1 MDYINSK
8 SSGGITTLEMN
19 RGKVNAL
26 NEILLKELSDEITR
40 LEKDD
45 DTQAIIITGEGKFFS
60 FGFDIPEIY
69 KYDKTRFTDYIINFT
84 KLFSKIF
91 IYPKPIIAALNGHTI
106 AGGCVLAIACDQ
118 RIMADNNSKISM
130 NELSFGSSVMTG
142 IVEILRF
149 ATGGQNASKILLS
162 GEMFTAQNALEMN
175 LIDEIVP
182 EDLLIER
189 SQEIAKKMGS
199 MSQPGFS
206 SIKNL
211 LRRPVVDQFDR
222 DEGGSIS
229 EFVDIWYSE
238 EVRNNLKNITIR

>member
-1 MDYINSK
+1 MDFINSK
-8 SSGGITTLEMN
+8 NCGGITTLEMN

-26 NEILLKELSDEITR
+26 NEILLKELSEEITR
-40 LEKDD
+40 LDKDD

-60 FGFDIPEIY
+60 FGFDISEIY
-69 KYDKTRFTDYIINFT
+69 KYNRTKFTEYITNFT
-84 KLFSKIF
+84 KLYTKMF

-118 RIMADNNSKISM
+118 RIMVDDSSKISM
-130 NELSFGSSVMTG
+130 NELSFGSSVMSG
-142 IVEILRF
+142 IVEMLRF

-182 EDLLIER
+182 EDRLLER
-189 SQEIAKKMGS
+189 ARELAKKMGS

-211 LRRPVVDQFDR
+211 LRRPIVEQIGR

-229 EFVDIWYSE
+229 EFIDIWYSE
-238 EVRNNLKNITIR
+238 KVRNNLKNIMIR